1 MRLLMVRAFF
11 CLTIAFAQSPQP
23 AVDWKSATDL
33 PNVDLSGLTPNQ
45 KKTALEALREH
56 PCLCGCGFKIAEC
69 RLKDPGCADSRAFA
83 EIVVKAVK
91 EGKDPGDALANSDR
105 VKLRAAA
112 SRVLGDPVAIPIQGA
127 PSKGPAGARITLVEF
142 SDFECPYCSKAAAKV
157 EAILKAYPKDVRLVY
172 KQFPLPSHPH
182 AKMAAVAALAAQA
195 QGKFW
200 PMHDKLFAQYNSL
213 SPEAIATMASAL
225 GLDVTRFRQ
234 DMQSAQIK
242 QTVEQ
247 DVADGDKLIVDS
259 TPTFFINGKKYNG
272 TLEMMVLKPIL
283 DAELAGK

>member
-1 MRLLMVRAFF
+1 M
-11 CLTIAFAQSPQP
+11 
-23 AVDWKSATDL
+23 
-33 PNVDLSGLTPNQ
+33 
-45 KKTALEALREH
+45 
-56 PCLCGCGFKIAEC
+56 
-69 RLKDPGCADSRAFA
+69 
-83 EIVVKAVK
+83 
-91 EGKDPGDALANSDR
+91 
-105 VKLRAAA
+105 
-112 SRVLGDPVAIPIQGA
+112 
-127 PSKGPAGARITLVEF
+127 
-142 SDFECPYCSKAAAKV
+142 

-182 AKMAAVAALAAQA
+182 AKMAAAAALAAQA

-225 GLDVTRFRQ
+225 GLDMTRFRQ

-242 QTVEQ
+242 QTIEQ

-272 TLEMMVLKPIL
+272 TLEMMVLKPDFGSGIGREITQGWTSSRL
-283 DAELAGK
+283 RRFPAKRGADGSISRLPGGSGPREIGCLVRRRSPRESFSSSSTWLWP